1 VYIVTFYS
9 FKGGVGRTMALVN
22 VGAELARTGA
32 RVLLVDFDLEAPS
45 LMSFNLAGTA
55 RPTKGIIDYVLEF
68 QATNQA
74 PQIDDYICESES
86 FPNGGRLAIMP
97 AGARGADYPQ
107 RLMSINWQRLYN
119 QQSGFLLFEDL
130 KAQWNERF
138 RPDYVL
144 IDSRTGHNEVMGIS
158 TRQLPDAVCAVF
170 LPNEQNLEGLS
181 HVVSTIRQQKQNS
194 EGKNIKLHFVAS
206 NVPYADDERGTLE
219 TALARYRERLGIRKF
234 DVLLHHYPTLALLG
248 QDVFVLNSAKLPLA
262 KEYREL
268 SDAIR
273 LNNLQDRSS
282 ALKYLRDAHA
292 SLRSQRDSDDLG
304 PLLDRLSEI
313 TRVHAS
319 DAEVLYWLARVK
331 RQLGAVEEA
340 TVLLDRSID
349 QDPSRAQAYID
360 RASLRLRELD
370 PNRLQE
376 SRQDFLSALDHSSKP
391 PQPRE
396 VAFTIRSLVTL
407 GDIDWPTIAEKAA
420 IRSLDAKGQL
430 DLTMGLDISDSGCE
444 ATYRILKPLP
454 DLEPLTP
461 TEEDRWRAY
470 LALACIRLKRY
481 AEAVATLWT
490 DGADPDKFD
499 EATLFNGGIALW
511 GQSGQPTKDLF
522 LRVLS
527 RDDRTTWRDRDANYF
542 QCLSIA
548 SLVCEKRDEARQ
560 YLDMARSEIR
570 ESPSMEFSA
579 WRYLRINPIDF
590 DADLDELASG
600 IESGVVPM
608 PLFMR

>member
-1 VYIVTFYS
+1 MYIVTFYS

-45 LMSFNLAGTA
+45 LMNFNLAGIK
-55 RPTKGIIDYVLEF
+55 RPTKGIVDYVLEY
-68 QATNQA
+68 QSTNQA
-74 PQIDDYICESES
+74 PKIDSYICESEA

-97 AGARGADYPQ
+97 AGAKGSDYPQ
-107 RLMSINWQRLYN
+107 RLMSINWQKLYS
-119 QQSGFLLFEDL
+119 QQSGFLLFEEL
-130 KAQWNERF
+130 KAQWNEHF

-181 HVVSTIRQQKQNS
+181 HVVTAIRQQKKNS
-194 EGKNIKLHFVAS
+194 EGRNIKLHFVAS

-219 TALARYRERLGIRKF
+219 IALTRYRERLEIRKF

-262 KEYREL
+262 QEYREL

-282 ALKYLRDAHA
+282 ALKYLRDTHA
-292 SLRSQRDSDDLG
+292 SLRSQRDSEDMGSL
-304 PLLDRLSEI
+304 PDRLSEI
-313 TRVHAS
+313 TRVHAA
-319 DAEVLYWLARVK
+319 DADVLFWLSRIK
-331 RQLGAVEEA
+331 RQMGAVEEA

-349 QDPSRAQAYID
+349 QDPTRAQAYID

-370 PNRLQE
+370 SNRLKE

-407 GDIDWPTIAEKAA
+407 GDVDWETIAEKAA
-420 IRSLDAKGQL
+420 IRSLDAKGQI
-430 DLTMGLDISDSGCE
+430 DLTNGLDISDSGCE
-444 ATYRILKPLP
+444 ATYRILKSLPL
-454 DLEPLTP
+454 LEPLTKS
-461 TEEDRWRAY
+461 EEEHWRTH
-470 LALACIRLKRY
+470 LSLACIRLKRY
-481 AEAVATLWT
+481 AEALSTLWT
-490 DGADPDKFD
+490 EDQDPDTFD

-511 GQSGQPTKDLF
+511 GQSGHPAPGLF

-527 RDDRTTWRDRDANYF
+527 RDDRAHWRDRDANYF
-542 QCLSIA
+542 QCLSI
-548 SLVCEKRDEARQ
+548 SSMICDKHDQARQ
-560 YLDMARSEIR
+560 YLDKARSEIR
-570 ESPSMEFSA
+570 ESPSMAFSA

-590 DADLDELASG
+590 DADLDELAAT
-600 IESGVVPM
+600 IESGILPM

>member
-45 LMSFNLAGTA
+45 LMNFNLAGTK
-55 RPTKGIIDYVLEF
+55 RPTKGLIDYVLAY
-68 QATNQA
+68 QASNQA
-74 PQIDDYICESES
+74 PIIDDYICESEA

-97 AGARGADYPQ
+97 AGASGPDYPQ
-107 RLMSINWQRLYN
+107 RLMSINWQKLYS

-130 KAQWNERF
+130 KAQWKEQF

-170 LPNEQNLEGLS
+170 LPNEQNLEGLA
-181 HVVSTIRQQKQNS
+181 HVVATIRQQKQNS
-194 EGKNIKLHFVAS
+194 EGRDIKLHFVVS

-219 TALARYRERLGIRKF
+219 TALARYRERLNIQRF
-234 DVLLHHYPTLALLG
+234 DIFLHHYPTLALLG
-248 QDVFVLNSAKLPLA
+248 QDVFVLNSSKLPLA
-262 KEYREL
+262 QEYRDL

-282 ALKYLRDAHA
+282 ALKYLRDIHA
-292 SLRSQRDSDDLG
+292 SLRAQRDSEDLAAL
-304 PLLDRLSEI
+304 PDRLSDI
-313 TRVHAS
+313 TRAHAA
-319 DAEVLYWLARVK
+319 DAEVLFWLARVK

-349 QDPSRAQAYID
+349 QDPTRAQAYID

-370 PNRLQE
+370 SNRLME

-391 PQPRE
+391 PHPRE

-407 GDIDWPTIAEKAA
+407 GDVDWQTIAEKPA
-420 IRSLDAKGQL
+420 IRSLNAGGQI
-430 DLTMGLDISDSGCE
+430 DLTVGLDISDSGCE
-444 ATYRILKPLP
+444 ARYRILNPLP
-454 DLEPLTP
+454 HLAPLTP
-461 TEEDRWRAY
+461 SEKDRWRAN
-470 LALACIRLKRY
+470 LSLACIRLRRY
-481 AEAVATLWT
+481 EEAVSTLWN
-490 DGADPDKFD
+490 DGQDPDRLD
-499 EATLFNGGIALW
+499 EATLFNAGIALW
-511 GQSGQPTKDLF
+511 GQSGHPTKDF
-522 LRVLS
+522 FIRVLS
-527 RDDRTTWRDRDANYF
+527 RDDRSNWPNRDANYF
-542 QCLSIA
+542 QCLAIA
-548 SLVCEKRDEARQ
+548 SMICENSEAARE
-560 YLDMARSEIR
+560 YLDKARSEIR
-570 ESPSMEFSA
+570 ESASMAFSA

-590 DADLDELASG
+590 DSDLDEIGGG
-600 IESGVVPM
+600 IESGLLPT